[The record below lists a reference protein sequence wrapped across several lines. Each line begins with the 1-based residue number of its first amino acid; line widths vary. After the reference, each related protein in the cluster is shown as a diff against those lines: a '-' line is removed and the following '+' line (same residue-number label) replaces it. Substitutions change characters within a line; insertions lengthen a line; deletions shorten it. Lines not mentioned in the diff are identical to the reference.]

1 MSVFSKIIAGEIPGR
16 FVWAD
21 DVCVAFATLEPHARG
36 HVLVVPRAEID
47 RFTDLDDDTAAHL
60 FIVAKRIGK
69 AQIAA
74 FGVDR
79 AMLVIAGLGVP
90 HTHLHVIPA
99 DSENVTSFASARK
112 DVPGAELDAAM
123 EELRA
128 ALREQGW
135 EEFVPEQL
143 GSLA

>member
-74 FGVDR
+74 FGVER

-90 HTHLHVIPA
+90 HT
-99 DSENVTSFASARK
+99 
-112 DVPGAELDAAM
+112 
-123 EELRA
+123 
-128 ALREQGW
+128 
-135 EEFVPEQL
+135 
-143 GSLA
+143 